1 MKLKGRK
8 RTKTERGSRQKHDV
22 EEKKPREANTN
33 IRSTANQGREKVQ
46 WQKIKNHSSYGFVCF
61 VFLLRSVVN
70 G

>member
-22 EEKKPREANTN
+22 EEKNQEKPTP
-33 IRSTANQGREKVQ
+33 TYQGREKVQ
-46 WQKIKNHSSYGFVCF
+46 WQKIKNHSSYGFVCLF
-61 VFLLRSVVN
+61 FLLRSVVN